1 MQVIKLSTLGLTE
14 DFKMTGVPCG
24 CGRSKTGFCDGSHGL
39 SPEYWAKIQEA
50 IELDKF
56 LNEKTEDKNR
66 GSDHD
71 LV

>member
-1 MQVIKLSTLGLTE
+1 
-14 DFKMTGVPCG
+14 MTGVPCG
-24 CGRSKTGFCDGSHGL
+24 CSRSKSGFCDGSHGL
-39 SPEYWAKIQEA
+39 SPESWAKLQES
-50 IELDKF
+50 LQKDQF

>member
-1 MQVIKLSTLGLTE
+1 MQVIKLLTLGLIE
-14 DFKMTGVPCG
+14 DSKMTGVPCG

>member
-1 MQVIKLSTLGLTE
+1 
-14 DFKMTGVPCG
+14 MTGVPCG

-39 SPEYWAKIQEA
+39 SPESWAKIQEA